1 MSDFLSCADLVTD
14 LSQIG
19 VRASDVVM
27 VHAAMSTVGNLIN
40 GPDTL
45 IDALLR
51 TVGPSGTIMAYTDWD
66 ARYEALLDETG
77 RVPAGWRDRISGFDP
92 QRSRAVRDHGVLP
105 EFLRTT
111 PGALRS
117 DNPGASMTAIGAR
130 ADWLVADH
138 ALDYGYGPGS
148 PLARLVEAGGKVL
161 MVGAPHDTMTLI
173 HHAEHL
179 ADIPNKRIKR
189 WAVPFAGPD
198 GTVWRMCEE
207 FDTSDAVAPQL
218 DGIDY
223 FTAIVTSH
231 LEKGRGR
238 QDKIGAAGSLL
249 VDAKQMLEHAV
260 AWLERNGQ

>member
-1 MSDFLSCADLVTD
+1 MSDFLSSTDLVADL
-14 LSQIG
+14 SEIG
-19 VRASDVVM
+19 IRPGHIVM

-45 IDALLR
+45 IDALLKA
-51 TVGPSGTIMAYTDWD
+51 VGSRGSIMAYTDWD
-66 ARYEALLDETG
+66 ARYEDLLDEAG
-77 RVPAGWRDRISGFDP
+77 RVPTAWRDRIAGFDP
-92 QRSRAVRDHGVLP
+92 ARSRAVRDHGIFP

-117 DNPGASMTAIGAR
+117 ANPGASMTAMGAR

-138 ALDYGYGPGS
+138 RPDYGYGPAS
-148 PLARLVEAGGKVL
+148 PLARLVEAEGKVL
-161 MVGAPHDTMTLI
+161 MVGAPRDTMTLI

-189 WAVPFAGPD
+189 WEVPFAGPD
-198 GTVWRMCEE
+198 GTIWRKCEE

-223 FTAIVTSH
+223 FTAIVTTY
-231 LEKGRGR
+231 LETGRGR
-238 QDKIGAAGSLL
+238 RGRIGAADSLL
-249 VDAKQMLEHAV
+249 VDAGEMLEHAV
-260 AWLERNGQ
+260 AWLERNGR